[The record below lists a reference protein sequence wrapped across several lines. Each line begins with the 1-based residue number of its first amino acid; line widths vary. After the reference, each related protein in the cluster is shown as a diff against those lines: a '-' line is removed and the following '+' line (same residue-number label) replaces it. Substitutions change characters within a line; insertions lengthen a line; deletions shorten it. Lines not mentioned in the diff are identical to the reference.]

1 MSGASWRQRWG
12 SKFYG
17 RFRDDCLIG
26 YIPPQGI
33 RLSSLRGA
41 WQQPE
46 SVSVDGRE
54 ASLDGV
60 NFLDVESCKEL
71 LHFTYSSIDLGT
83 TVDRDIVW
91 GAVGAGFL
99 PSQVCTWLDEG
110 RVAQAPQRVLAF
122 AVFASLVEQSRNA
135 FMF

>member
-17 RFRDDCLIG
+17 RFRDDCLKG

-33 RLSSLRGA
+33 RLSSLRDA
-41 WQQPE
+41 WQRPE
-46 SVSVDGRE
+46 SALVDGRE

-60 NFLDVESCKEL
+60 NFLEVGNCKEL
-71 LHFTYSSIDLGT
+71 LRFSYPSIELGT
-83 TVDRDIVW
+83 ADDSDIVRR
-91 GAVGAGFL
+91 AVGTGFL

-122 AVFASLVEQSRNA
+122 AVFASLVEQARNA
-135 FMF
+135 FMI